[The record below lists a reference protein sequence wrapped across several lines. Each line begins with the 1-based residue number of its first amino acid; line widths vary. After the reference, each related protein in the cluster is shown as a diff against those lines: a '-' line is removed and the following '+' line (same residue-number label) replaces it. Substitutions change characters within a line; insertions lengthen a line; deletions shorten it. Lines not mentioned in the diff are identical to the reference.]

1 MYYTPEIHLCY
12 YLECK
17 SVVYVWKTMQQN
29 IFIFM
34 KQIQIILL
42 NQLIVYI
49 RVSGSN
55 LPLKIL

>member
-1 MYYTPEIHLCY
+1 
-12 YLECK
+12 
-17 SVVYVWKTMQQN
+17 MQQN